1 MSLELYLQYGFPTL
15 VLAVGLIVYALV
27 RFERWRDD
35 RRSSRAGGTKAGPT

>member
-15 VLAVGLIVYALV
+15 VLALGLFMYGVV
-27 RFERWRDD
+27 RFQSWRYD